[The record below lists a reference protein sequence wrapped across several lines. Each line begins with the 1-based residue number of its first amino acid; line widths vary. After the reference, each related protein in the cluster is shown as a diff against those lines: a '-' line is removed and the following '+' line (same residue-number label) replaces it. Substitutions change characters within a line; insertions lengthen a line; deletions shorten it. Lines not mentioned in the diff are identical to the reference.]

1 MEKIINQDIID
12 FRYKLIDL
20 YCSDRY
26 YIGPACND
34 GSNDM
39 TEEKMKVI
47 NDILVE
53 FNNHFGLKNY
63 DLG

>member
-26 YIGPACND
+26 YFGPVCND
-34 GSNDM
+34 GSNEM